1 MVRLTSVLGIALMVA
16 AGAAVVQSQSKA
28 MREWRY
34 YGADHAFTRYS
45 PLDQVTRDNVKNL
58 KIAWRRPAVNSTLT
72 DAFPEL
78 RVNPYLKSTPIV
90 VDGVVY
96 TQNAHGLVT
105 AFDGASGKTLWEQE
119 PLKEEAAGEPTRGLD
134 FWQSGADR
142 RLVAIRGEYLYALDA
157 KTGKPA
163 TDFGTGGRVELKFG
177 DPLSTSLSGFGR

>member
-1 MVRLTSVLGIALMVA
+1 MTRRRSVIRLKSVLGVALIVVVG
-16 AGAAVVQSQSKA
+16 AGAVVVRSQQPRA

-58 KIAWRRPAVNSTLT
+58 KVAWRRPAVNSTLT

-96 TQNAHGLVT
+96 WSRSRLRTKSRRSRRGDRTRQ
-105 AFDGASGKTLWEQE
+105 FDVRSQKHER
-119 PLKEEAAGEPTRGLD
+119 P
-134 FWQSGADR
+134 
-142 RLVAIRGEYLYALDA
+142 
-157 KTGKPA
+157 
-163 TDFGTGGRVELKFG
+163 
-177 DPLSTSLSGFGR
+177 